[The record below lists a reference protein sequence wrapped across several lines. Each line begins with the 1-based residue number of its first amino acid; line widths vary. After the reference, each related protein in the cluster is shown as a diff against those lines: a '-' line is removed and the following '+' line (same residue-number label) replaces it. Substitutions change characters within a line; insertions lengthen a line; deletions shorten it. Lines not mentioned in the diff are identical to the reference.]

1 MLLIRSP
8 DPAEAALISELVL
21 QSDCGMLPAL
31 FGPDVN
37 VLLAWLLKRPGNPYC
52 SANTL
57 VIAEEAAGPAGSV
70 RPVGPAA
77 GQVIGAMVG
86 SPMAAARGS
95 NLRTAG
101 QLARWY
107 GPAVIARLPRLARA
121 GGAVESLARDDFYL
135 SHIAVL
141 PAHRGR
147 GAGAQLL
154 RAAEGRASGL
164 GARRLVL
171 DVEEHNDGARAFYT
185 RMGYGQESVVRID
198 LGRYGLFS
206 FLRLARDL

>member
-1 MLLIRSP
+1 MPTVR
-8 DPAEAALISELVL
+8 PAARTDADTVPELVL
-21 QSDCGMLPAL
+21 QSDCGLLPAL
-31 FGPDVN
+31 FGPRVKS
-37 VLLAWLLKRPGNPYC
+37 LLEWLLPRPGNPY
-52 SANTL
+52 SRSNTL
-57 VIAEEAAGPAGSV
+57 VIEEDVAAPAGLSGPAGSN
-70 RPVGPAA
+70 
-77 GQVIGAMVG
+77 VIGAMVG
-86 SPMAAARGS
+86 SLIAAARGS

-101 QLARWY
+101 YLARWY

-141 PAHRGR
+141 PGCRGR

-154 RAAEGRASGL
+154 RASEDRARGL

-171 DVEEHNDGARAFYT
+171 DVEEHNAGARAFYA
-185 RMGYGQESVVRID
+185 RMGYGQVSVVRID
-198 LGRYGLFS
+198 LGGHGLFS

>member
-1 MLLIRSP
+1 MFAVRSP
-8 DPAEAALISELVL
+8 HPEEDAVISELIL

-31 FGPDVN
+31 FGSN
-37 VLLAWLLKRPGNPYC
+37 VKALLGWLLPRPGNPYS

-57 VIAEEAAGPAGSV
+57 VITEDAAAPARGE
-70 RPVGPAA
+70 
-77 GQVIGAMVG
+77 VIGATVG
-86 SPMAAARGS
+86 SPMAAARDS

-121 GGAVESLARDDFYL
+121 GRAVESLARDDFYL

-141 PAHRGR
+141 PGCRGR

-154 RAAEGRASGL
+154 RVSEERARGL

-171 DVEEHNDGARAFYT
+171 DVEEHSAGARAFYA
-185 RMGYGQESVVRID
+185 RMGYGQASVVRID
-198 LGRYGLFS
+198 LGRHGLFS